1 MSVPTD
7 APDEQAWAGYYRWN
21 ADRAVRDLL
30 ARALASHGAVE
41 RDAVAVDL
49 GCGSGQETRALLDA
63 GFAVTAVDVTPAAV
77 EIVSAYPEAGS
88 RLTPVLSPMQDATI
102 PGADL
107 VYAGYALPFCPPEQF
122 DRMWSS
128 VTEAVRAGG
137 LLAVDLFGD
146 RDEWAGEA
154 GMTFVDRSRVQSMC
168 TGLDVL
174 ELTEVDED
182 GRAYAGPKHWHRFEV
197 IARRPVVA

>member
-63 GFAVTAVDVTPAAV
+63 GFAVTAVDVTPAAI

-88 RLTPVLSPMQDATI
+88 RLTPVLSPMQDADAPTRG
-102 PGADL
+102 PGVRRVRAAVLPARALRPD
-107 VYAGYALPFCPPEQF
+107 VVVGDRGRPAGRAA
-122 DRMWSS
+122 RVSTSS
-128 VTEAVRAGG
+128 VTVTSGRVR
-137 LLAVDLFGD
+137 
-146 RDEWAGEA
+146 
-154 GMTFVDRSRVQSMC
+154 
-168 TGLDVL
+168 
-174 ELTEVDED
+174 
-182 GRAYAGPKHWHRFEV
+182 RA
-197 IARRPVVA
+197 